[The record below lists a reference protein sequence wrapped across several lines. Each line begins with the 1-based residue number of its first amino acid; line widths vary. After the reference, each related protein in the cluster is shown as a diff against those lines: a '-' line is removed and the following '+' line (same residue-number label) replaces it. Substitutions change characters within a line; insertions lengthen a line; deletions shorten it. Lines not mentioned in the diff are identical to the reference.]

1 MTPADQRPE
10 MDKSARK
17 GVSPGPTT
25 GVVKNY
31 NPKRNPFGGYV
42 TDDRTGQ
49 DVFVHK
55 SAVEGAGLGALTP
68 GQKLAFDIVEDGFG
82 GFKAAKVAKLG

>member
-1 MTPADQRPE
+1 MTTDDRPE

-17 GVSPGPTT
+17 GLFPGRTT

-31 NPKRNPFGGYV
+31 NPKRNPFGGYI
-42 TDDRTGQ
+42 TDDKTKQ

-68 GQKLAFDIVEDGFG
+68 GQKLAFEVVEDGFG
-82 GFKAAKVAKLG
+82 GFKAGKVETLG